1 LPGWEEH
8 LARLQIDPPGWLLS
22 REEMLSRRA
31 FLEWLKETTDSQTRT
46 RGTDGNHFY
55 GKVHLL
61 IYGQTTGQTWSHL
74 ILTGLNE
81 GVWPRVFETGA
92 FGSRHELIALNQQ
105 ARALNVRGIIQ
116 GGQGIGHETV
126 AVDKGHCL
134 LPLERQDL
142 ALRDLCAALDGTGA
156 AVCLSA
162 VTTEG
167 GRSLLPSDFFSHAYQ
182 AKTGQVLDEESFRA
196 VATATESWCHQH
208 ASLFESKSAV
218 APSDINATRIA
229 YAARRDPT
237 QPFGPYEFSFTQPP
251 PRPIQLWCKEWE
263 GAWNHPSS
271 VWLENVVGASSWP
284 EGTLSW
290 PRAVGTWVHRWLAA
304 ALRDCRERNSAAA
317 EFPLLLRA
325 AADREAAAVRTRA
338 DAAGLDLYPWWEQ
351 VWRQAR
357 TRASQL
363 GETLAPLL
371 PEHTFY
377 SEFTLP
383 AELMVALPGSP
394 HRDFHLKGRIDF
406 LRVDEG
412 TVAGTSERP
421 DFSGCAGWVI
431 DFKTGASKPLSQK
444 NVLKGTGLQAI
455 LYALAIRALG
465 AETTSLS
472 VLAPE
477 SPAEKQLDLGPA
489 VDPILASLE
498 KFHRAGVF
506 GMRPA
511 ANSDYGFAPSYP
523 IATQF
528 VPAHILEAKWEL
540 THGGT
545 VEVEA

>member
-1 LPGWEEH
+1 
-8 LARLQIDPPGWLLS
+8 LQIDPPGWLLS

-31 FLEWLKETTDSQTRT
+31 FLQWLKETTDSQTRT

-105 ARALNVRGIIQ
+105 ARALNVRGTIQ

-126 AVDKGHCL
+126 AADKGHCL

-182 AKTGQVLDEESFRA
+182 AKTGQVLDEESFRR

-237 QPFGPYEFSFTQPP
+237 QPFGLYEFSFAQPP

-284 EGTLSW
+284 EGMLSW

-304 ALRDCRERNSAAA
+304 ALHDYRERNAAAA

-338 DAAGLDLYPWWEQ
+338 DAAELDLYPWWEQ

-394 HRDFHLKGRIDF
+394 HRDFQLKGRIDF

-412 TVAGTSERP
+412 TIAGTSERP

-498 KFHRAGVF
+498 KFHRTGVF

-528 VPAHILEAKWEL
+528 VAAYILEAKWEL